1 MVPPDAFR
9 DQPELTG
16 ERVRL
21 QPLGPEVADAYWQAL
36 QDAEG
41 RRLTGSHGELTRA
54 QSDEWLRTRQ
64 LHHDRADWAVLRIDD
79 GVYLG
84 EAVLNDLDP
93 VNETVG
99 YRIALA
105 GPHAYGRGYGTE
117 VTRLVVDYALD
128 TVGLHRIELEVYAH
142 NPRAQRVYEKCGF
155 RIEGRRRQALLWDGV
170 RYDALVMG
178 LLHTDPR

>member
-1 MVPPDAFR
+1 VIAPDVFR
-9 DQPELTG
+9 DQPVLTG

-21 QPLGPEVADAYWQAL
+21 EPLGPAVAEAYWQAL
-36 QDAEG
+36 QDPEG
-41 RRLTGSHGELTRA
+41 RRLTGSHGELTRVLA
-54 QSDEWLRTRQ
+54 DEWLRTRQ

-79 GVYLG
+79 GAYLG
-84 EAVLNDLDP
+84 EAVLHDLDLD
-93 VNETVG
+93 NESVG

-105 GPHAYGRGYGTE
+105 GPHAFGRGYGTE
-117 VTRLVVDYALD
+117 VTRLVAEYALG

-155 RIEGRRRQALLWDGV
+155 RVEGRRREALLWDGV

-178 LLHTDPR
+178 LLRTDPR